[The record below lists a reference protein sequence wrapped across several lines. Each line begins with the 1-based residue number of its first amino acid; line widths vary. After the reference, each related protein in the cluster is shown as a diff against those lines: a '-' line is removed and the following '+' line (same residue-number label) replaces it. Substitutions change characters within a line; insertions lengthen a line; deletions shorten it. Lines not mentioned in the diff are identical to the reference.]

1 MNLVIVE
8 SPAKA
13 KTINKYLGDN
23 YTVLASY
30 GHIRDLPSKNGSVD
44 PENKFQME
52 WEIDSFSK
60 KYLKEITDV
69 AKDSDKIILATD
81 PDREGEAIAWHVK
94 EFLDEKK
101 ILKDKK
107 IERVVFNEITKK
119 AVINGI
125 ENPRS
130 LEGQLVDAYMARRA
144 LDYLV
149 GFNISP
155 ILWTKLPGSKSA
167 GRVQSVA
174 LRLLTEREHEIEV
187 FNPEEF
193 WTINVNFITS
203 SKNILTSSISE
214 LNGEKIEK
222 FSFRNKEDVNN
233 AISKI
238 KEKKYSIKDIT
249 SKIYTRNPSGPFTT
263 STLQQS
269 ASSKLGFG
277 ASRTMQIAQRLYQG
291 IEIDGDTKGL
301 ITYMRTD
308 GTNISKEAIP
318 LFRKYIEENYG
329 DDYLPEQANNYSGKK
344 AKNAQE
350 AHEAIRPTEIKNS
363 PESIKKYLSTDQYK
377 LYDLIW
383 SRALSSQ
390 MQPAKFDRKTI
401 LITSE
406 DGKNI
411 LKSSGSTVK
420 FDGFLKLQKIDEND
434 DEKILPEVSKGP
446 IEIKEFNDEQ
456 HFTQPPPRF
465 SEASLVK
472 KLEELGIGRPSTYA
486 SIISV
491 ISNRGYADIVNKR
504 FFPTDR
510 GKLLSAFLEKL
521 FSRYVDYDFTAK
533 LEDQLDDITS
543 GKENWIKVLDQFWID
558 FNKNVLNVK
567 EKRTREVLDLLN
579 DSLGKLIF
587 DTDENGKIDRKC
599 KLCQTGELSL
609 KNSFRGG
616 AFIGCSG
623 YPECKFTRPLSKI
636 KASQQ
641 VNLAEPKLIGKNDI
655 GKDIYLKNGRFG
667 PYLQY
672 ELSDEEIENI
682 KKPKTKT
689 KKKKKEES
697 NFKNVSI
704 PKGLDIE
711 NVDLDKAKYLCS
723 LPKIIG
729 KHPDLDKDITINV
742 GRFGPYL
749 KCDNK
754 SARLESIDEL
764 FNIGLNRAITLISE
778 AKPGRISSSIIKD
791 LGEHPEDKKPVRI
804 MKGQY
809 GPYIKYKS
817 LNATIP
823 EEKDPAELT
832 MEEALILI
840 EKRKE
845 YDRSKK
851 RKKKMKLLIF
861 IILIL
866 NLCLS
871 TSFSAEKKDCSKFKK
886 FSKNHIACKA
896 SNLKAGTKNT
906 AGKIKN
912 KTGNILKVTTG
923 IFKKN

>member
-13 KTINKYLGDN
+13 KTINKYLGSD

-44 PENKFQME
+44 PENSFKMI

-60 KYLKEITDV
+60 KYLKEITDT
-69 AKDSDKIILATD
+69 ARNSEKIILATD

-94 EFLDEKK
+94 EFLNEKK
-101 ILKDKK
+101 LLKDKK
-107 IERVVFNEITKK
+107 VERVVFNEITKT
-119 AVINGI
+119 AVTNGI
-125 ENPRS
+125 DNPRNI
-130 LEGQLVDAYMARRA
+130 ENELVDAYMARRA

-187 FNPEEF
+187 FKPDEF
-193 WTINVNFITS
+193 WTLNLNFLTKENLNINTSITQLDD
-203 SKNILTSSISE
+203 K
-214 LNGEKIEK
+214 KIEK
-222 FSFRNKEDVNN
+222 FSFKNKEDINN
-233 AISKI
+233 ALDLI
-238 KEKKYSIKDIT
+238 KNKKYNITDII

-263 STLQQS
+263 STLQQTS
-269 ASSKLGFG
+269 SSKLGFG

-291 IEIDGDTKGL
+291 IDIDGETVGL

-308 GTNISKEAIP
+308 GTNISKDAVAT
-318 LFRKYIEENYG
+318 FRDFITQNYG
-329 DDYLPEQANNYSGKK
+329 ETYLPPAPLNYSGKK

-350 AHEAIRPTEIKNS
+350 AHEAIRPTEIGRV
-363 PESIKKYLSTDQYK
+363 PEDMKKYLSTDQYK
-377 LYDLIW
+377 LYNLIW
-383 SRALSSQ
+383 SRSLSSQ
-390 MQPAKFDRKTI
+390 MESAKFDRKTI
-401 LITSE
+401 TITSE
-406 DGKNI
+406 DNKNI
-411 LKSSGSTVK
+411 CKASGSTLK
-420 FDGFLKLQKIDEND
+420 FDGFLKVSRLDENKD
-434 DEKILPEVSKGP
+434 DENILPEVGKG
-446 IEIKEFNDEQ
+446 EVEFNDFTDEQ
-456 HFTQPPPRF
+456 HFTQPPPRY

-491 ISNRGYADIVNKR
+491 ISNRGYADIENKR

-521 FSRYVDYDFTAK
+521 FSKYVDYDFTAK
-533 LEDQLDDITS
+533 LEDQLDDITA
-543 GKENWIKVLDQFWID
+543 GKENWIKVLEEFWRD
-558 FNKNVLNVK
+558 FNLNVSEVK
-567 EKRTREVLDLLN
+567 EKRTREVLDMLN
-579 DSLGKLIF
+579 ESLGSLIF
-587 DTDENGKIDRKC
+587 EVDKDGKINRKC
-599 KLCQTGELSL
+599 KLCDSGQLSL

-616 AFIGCSG
+616 AFIGCSN
-623 YPECKFTRPLSKI
+623 YPDCKFTRPLSKS
-636 KASQQ
+636 KAAQQ
-641 VNLAEPKLIGKNDI
+641 LTLAEPKLIGQNDI

-672 ELSDEEIENI
+672 EKEIDDVEEE
-682 KKPKTKT
+682 
-689 KKKKKEES
+689 KKKKKRLKKEEN

-704 PKGLDIE
+704 PKGIDIKSI
-711 NVDLDKAKYLCS
+711 DLDRAKYLCS
-723 LPKIIG
+723 LPISLG
-729 KHPDLDKDITINV
+729 KNPENDKDITVNV

-749 KCDNK
+749 KCENK
-754 SARLESIDEL
+754 SARLENVEEIFS
-764 FNIGLNRAITLISE
+764 IGLNRAVTLIAE
-778 AKPGRISSSIIKD
+778 AKPGRISSSLIKD

-823 EEKDPAELT
+823 EEKDPIELT

-845 YDRSKK
+845 YDKN
-851 RKKKMKLLIF
+851 KKK
-861 IILIL
+861 
-866 NLCLS
+866 
-871 TSFSAEKKDCSKFKK
+871 KK
-886 FSKNHIACKA
+886 
-896 SNLKAGTKNT
+896 
-906 AGKIKN
+906 GK
-912 KTGNILKVTTG
+912 
-923 IFKKN
+923 